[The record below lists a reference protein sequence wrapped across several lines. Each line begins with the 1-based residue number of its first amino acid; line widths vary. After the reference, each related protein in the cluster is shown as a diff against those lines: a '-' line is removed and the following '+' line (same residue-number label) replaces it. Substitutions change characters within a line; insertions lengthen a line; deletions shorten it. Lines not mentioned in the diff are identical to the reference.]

1 MCCDDQSRL
10 GPKGRYARCMAI
22 PALIVAVIGCFAIIT
37 HRLYG
42 IFATGGAAL
51 GLVAPSL
58 MLCDGA
64 RIKSF
69 RLAACASFGSAAL
82 CSGGV
87 AMLVYALTGIS
98 SFFERCLIELCQGPR
113 WSFISES
120 YVPGWQLAGCGS
132 SCSHATICVITR
144 DCTSEQDCMSN
155 SRSIWHCNSLTQELL
170 NVRQLAIFGARPLPR
185 DERALRSLFR
195 DFLTL
200 SHAPNPVSLITTF
213 PCPCHAHAHSA
224 DSDRCQHWAPALP
237 RIRVLQSRRR
247 ATRSTFRCSSSRRPP
262 CPRRG
267 AADGPNGRCS
277 RGAGEHGGASH
288 GLLTDQRGAGGAPVR
303 RHRHTPWKQRAGL
316 AQPLGLCVCVR
327 RALLG
332 CVCVCVKHRRGPSK
346 AIFDLDSCHPC
357 RRRGPVTAEYKYPA
371 VT

>member
-10 GPKGRYARCMAI
+10 GPKGRHARCMAI

-170 NVRQLAIFGARPLPR
+170 DVRQLAIFGARPLPR

-200 SHAPNPVSLITTF
+200 SHAPNLFSPLSLAHATLMCTALVPTVANIGLQLYLGYACFRAVGEPPAQPSAVAPAAGRPAPGAELQTVPTAVAVGVPVST
-213 PCPCHAHAHSA
+213 AV
-224 DSDRCQHWAPALP
+224 PA
-237 RIRVLQSRRR
+237 
-247 ATRSTFRCSSSRRPP
+247 
-262 CPRRG
+262 
-267 AADGPNGRCS
+267 
-277 RGAGEHGGASH
+277 
-288 GLLTDQRGAGGAPVR
+288 
-303 RHRHTPWKQRAGL
+303 
-316 AQPLGLCVCVR
+316 
-327 RALLG
+327 
-332 CVCVCVKHRRGPSK
+332 
-346 AIFDLDSCHPC
+346 
-357 RRRGPVTAEYKYPA
+357 TAC
-371 VT
+371 